1 MLTVPSPTLSGKRMA
16 SSRGAPVVDPAR
28 TRRSVLSLAG
38 QIEPDARAV
47 LRWYDTVGI
56 GELWG
61 RTARELV
68 DAGQGQRV
76 LGFLADVASGRR
88 A

>member
-1 MLTVPSPTLSGKRMA
+1 MMTLPYPTASARRIP
-16 SSRGAPVVDPAR
+16 SSRGASVTDHAR
-28 TRRSVLSLAG
+28 TRRSVLSLAR

-47 LRWYDTVGI
+47 LRWYDSVGI

-68 DAGQGQRV
+68 DAGQGKRV